1 MMRMKMIMMMMLDTV
16 YLDNNM
22 KRRMMMFDTPV
33 FNNFN
38 LMMWEER
45 EFGIMCNDNNA
56 DTMSYVGSIRELAS
70 CPMPIM
76 LTYYL
81 ALCAMPNMLT
91 LCRLKEVWL
100 ALCAMPIMLTPCLTW
115 PTLTAYLPW

>member
-1 MMRMKMIMMMMLDTV
+1 MMITFIMMMMND
-16 YLDNNM
+16 NM

-91 LCRLKEVWL
+91 LCRVKEV
-100 ALCAMPIMLTPCLTW
+100 
-115 PTLTAYLPW
+115 

>member
-1 MMRMKMIMMMMLDTV
+1 MIMMMMLDTV

-38 LMMWEER
+38 LMMWEEG

-56 DTMSYVGSIRELAS
+56 DTMSDVASIRR
-70 CPMPIM
+70 
-76 LTYYL
+76 L
-81 ALCAMPNMLT
+81 AL
-91 LCRLKEVWL
+91 
-100 ALCAMPIMLTPCLTW
+100 
-115 PTLTAYLPW
+115 